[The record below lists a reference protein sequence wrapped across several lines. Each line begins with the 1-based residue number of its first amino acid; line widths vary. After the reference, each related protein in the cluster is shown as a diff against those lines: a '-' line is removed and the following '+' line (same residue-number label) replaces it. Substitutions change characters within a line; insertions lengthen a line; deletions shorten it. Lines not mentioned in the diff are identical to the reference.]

1 MSLIGIRLED
11 RIVYDSINNFS
22 IKLNDEKKVVEVYQN
37 NNYLGILSS
46 VIGIDEDE
54 FIKKVKNEEIEL
66 L

>member
-1 MSLIGIRLED
+1 MSLIGIRIED

-22 IKLNDEKKVVEVYQN
+22 IKLNDEKQVVEVYKD
-37 NNYLGILSS
+37 NNYLGVLSS

-54 FIKKVKNEEIEL
+54 FIKGVKL

>member
-22 IKLNDEKKVVEVYQN
+22 IKLNDEKQVVEVYKD

-54 FIKKVKNEEIEL
+54 FIKGVKL